1 MTTVGP
7 IVSPTTV
14 QSGSAAAQLPAA
26 SQALFTVQNTPA
38 LNLSQFTTNSYEI
51 SNDIQKLL
59 MDNLSAISKLNK
71 QRGIFYPNYERTIM
85 LDGQPHEIVN
95 TLTSVK
101 GADKFTNIRPE
112 ELSSLVPMMKFYK
125 IEYDDDGFRAN
136 KNKPLQITFD
146 THTKLGNGTG
156 RLMQT
161 SKSGVGIKSF
171 EWQLNGSNKVARA
184 SDITAKL
191 VLYFQN
197 FNELLTPRPGG
208 FAYYDLLARPPR
220 KDNLD
225 PTKSV
230 SDIDLKSAE
239 IPADISGREL
249 DPKFY
254 EIQAVVGWAYN
265 NDYIYDFNKKSGLAD
280 AVLRQRR
287 TFFLTL
293 EDHEFNINQDGTFTL
308 TINYRA
314 RMSATLADSN
324 KANILVDRQVRNNGG
339 PNPLVFGATEDVR
352 QAKQELS
359 ILRKNKARYEKM
371 LNEGIQLT
379 AQQQI
384 ALDNFDSNVD
394 YYQYRLDLVKDQLI
408 LNVQRSIITRL
419 FDEER
424 IYYAK
429 LETSQVQAIPTP
441 LPRSLNV
448 GPVTVVS
455 NPSPLA
461 GVTIVPSPA
470 STVQRTALLLKLPE
484 SNLGVKEQLQIFSR
498 SNSGSSPLV
507 TGRISSLDIQEI
519 IETQFE
525 LDQVEEKIKRISP
538 TPLVTLL
545 ASNFNSSTP
554 LGRLIIERDR
564 LQTKIRNLNLAST
577 PAFSGASG
585 TGPNQ
590 KFGPRGLIQTS
601 QPGTAIKYE
610 AGWFYYGDLID
621 IVAQNAFDNFLFE
634 HSTDLRKTGDVDKLM
649 ILLGSIQRDSPNLGL
664 SSSDLVNIGDMPVSL
679 NLFRQFW
686 KTYVTNPGKETYAIN
701 DFIRDSIKYFFVE
714 DLIAGTGALP
724 NKMVHPSDTTIT
736 LPESPQGQD
745 PLLEKAMVPH
755 GNMLLS
761 SRVKLEE
768 LKDDPPNHKV
778 QTTTTSF
785 YEYKTYYISSRE
797 TEFLNGNKREDA
809 KSNIMHLNIGRD
821 RGLVKSVQ
829 FSRET
834 TEGFRELRVTQADPF
849 DPLSNLTDL
858 YNVTITMFGN
868 VLFWPG
874 QYVYI
879 NPISLGTALG
889 NPSVEGS
896 KSRILGLGGYH
907 LITNVSSFIESGQYE
922 TTIEAKWETSGGKN
936 SRSLRNSI
944 AERERRAKEANSS
957 LPTPG
962 NGTI

>member
-7 IVSPTTV
+7 TNLVPATV
-14 QSGSAAAQLPAA
+14 ASASAAAQLPLA
-26 SQALFTVQNTPA
+26 SQAVFTVNNTPA
-38 LNLSQFTTNSYEI
+38 LNIGANVNSSFEI
-51 SNDIQKLL
+51 TNDIQKLL
-59 MDNLSAISKLNK
+59 MDNLSALRKLNI
-71 QRGIFYPNYERTIM
+71 QRSIFYPAYERTIM

-101 GADKFTNIRPE
+101 HADKFTNIRPE

-125 IEYDDDGFRAN
+125 IQYDEEGNNISKD
-136 KNKPLQITFD
+136 KPLQITFD
-146 THTKLGNGTG
+146 THTRLGSGTG

-191 VLYFQN
+191 VLYFQS

-220 KDNLD
+220 KDGASNS
-225 PTKSV
+225 T
-230 SDIDLKSAE
+230 SDIDLKSADI
-239 IPADISGREL
+239 IPAALSGREL

-293 EDHEFNINQDGTFTL
+293 EDHDFSINQDGTFTL

-324 KANILVDRQVRNNGG
+324 KANILVDRTQISAA
-339 PNPLVFGATEDVR
+339 PNVPSVGITDTLEAT
-352 QAKQELS
+352 KQGLS
-359 ILRKNKARYEKM
+359 DLKKRKADYEKM
-371 LNEGIQLT
+371 LNQGLKLKPSEQKFLNDFPDLEQDQNYLINLFK
-379 AQQQI
+379 
-384 ALDNFDSNVD
+384 D
-394 YYQYRLDLVKDQLI
+394 RLI
-408 LNVQRSIITRL
+408 IEVQRSIITQL
-419 FDEER
+419 FTEER
-424 IYYAK
+424 VYYAK
-429 LETSQVQAIPTP
+429 LETTQVLSRKPPLPGSQIVAVQQATGRPIQSPVTP
-441 LPRSLNV
+441 LPKL
-448 GPVTVVS
+448 VS
-455 NPSPLA
+455 
-461 GVTIVPSPA
+461 IPA
-470 STVQRTALLLKLPE
+470 ILLTLPE
-484 SNLGVKEQLQIFSR
+484 SNLGVTEQLQVLSIG
-498 SNSGSSPLV
+498 NSIN
-507 TGRISSLDIQEI
+507 GRITGTSTPGVNLNLDIQDI
-519 IETQFE
+519 IETQLE
-525 LDQVEEKIKRISP
+525 LDLYEERINTQRLSNKVQPFYDSQKTTLSKKLSMISSP
-538 TPLVTLL
+538 QGPP
-545 ASNFNSSTP
+545 S
-554 LGRLIIERDR
+554 
-564 LQTKIRNLNLAST
+564 
-577 PAFSGASG
+577 SGAGQTTFINRGSTTGLALTQTYTPSG
-585 TGPNQ
+585 PEY
-590 KFGPRGLIQTS
+590 L
-601 QPGTAIKYE
+601 

-621 IVAQNAFDNFLFE
+621 IVAKNAFDNFVY
-634 HSTDLRKTGDVDKLM
+634 DLSGTPSRAGSVDKLK
-649 ILLGSIQRDSPNLGL
+649 ILLGSIHKEDPSLGL
-664 SSSDLVNIGDMPVSL
+664 SSSALANIGDMPVSL

-686 KTYVTNPGKETYAIN
+686 REYVINPGRETYAIN

-714 DLIAGTGALP
+714 DFIAGQGVPIT
-724 NKMVHPSDTTIT
+724 KMVHPSDTTIT
-736 LPESPQGQD
+736 LPEADSGND
-745 PLLEKAMVPH
+745 PLLEKAIVPYA
-755 GNMLLS
+755 NNLLS
-761 SRVKLEE
+761 SRVKLED

-778 QTTTTSF
+778 QTSTTEY
-785 YEYKTYYISSRE
+785 YEYKTYYISSNR
-797 TEFLNGNKREDA
+797 TEFLQGNKREDA

-834 TEGFRELRVTQADPF
+834 TEGMRELRVTQADPF
-849 DPLSNLTDL
+849 DPLNNLVDL

-874 QYVYI
+874 QYVYV
-879 NPISLGTALG
+879 NPIGLGTALG

-907 LITNVSSFIESGQYE
+907 LITNVSSHIQSGQYE

-944 AERERRAKEANSS
+944 AEQERRAKEANSS
-957 LPTPG
+957 LPDP
-962 NGTI
+962 NSGTI